1 MPRSYS
7 LGLGVVLAFAAG
19 CTGAIDGTKAGGSSN
34 GSNSSSGTGTTS
46 PGGPNGSGGAG
57 TTTGTGGGTAMPLDP
72 GRVTM
77 RRLNQT
83 EYRNTVHDLL
93 GTTTD
98 PSRTFLTDT
107 QASGFDNNGDLLSL
121 SPERLSQYQQAAATL
136 ADEALQAPLRAKIL
150 TCDPATGDACVT
162 SFVTTLGA
170 RAYRRALTPDEI
182 ASYVALAATA
192 RTAGATPDE
201 VMNTV
206 LQAILVSPHFLFQV
220 ELDPNP
226 ASAIA
231 HPLGAYE
238 LASRLSYM
246 IYASMPDDALFAS
259 AQSGQLSDPAELQTQ
274 LTRMLQDSK
283 AIFAQNFS
291 EQWLGVRTVDTVQ
304 PDATL
309 FPTFNAQLGQS
320 MKREVD
326 LFFNEF
332 VQSNLPVESLL
343 TANFTYVDDRLAT
356 HYGLPSVGADMK
368 RVDLTTPQRGG
379 LLSMGALMTAT
390 SRGNRTSPV
399 SRGKFTLSE
408 LLCQEPP
415 APPAG
420 VVIPPDNVITATTAR
435 AFLASHRTDPTC
447 AACHNLM
454 DPIGLALENYDAIG
468 AWRTMDHGQVIDASG
483 TLPTGEMFNGARELS
498 QVVAKDPRY
507 RPCLSGA
514 LLTYAL
520 GRAMRPV
527 DAPYLTALSQA
538 NAAGSVGLRDIL
550 TRIVASDPFRQRR
563 GEAPATAT
571 GGN

>member
-34 GSNSSSGTGTTS
+34 NSASSSGSGTTS
-46 PGGPNGSGGAG
+46 PGGLSGSGGAG
-57 TTTGTGGGTAMPLDP
+57 ATMSPGGAAMPLDP
-72 GRVTM
+72 GRVTI

-83 EYRNTVHDLL
+83 EYSNTVRDLL

-98 PSRTFLTDT
+98 PSSTFLTDT
-107 QASGFDNNGDLLSL
+107 EASGFDNNGDLLSL

-136 ADEALQAPLRAKIL
+136 ADEALQAPLRAKNL
-150 TCDPATGDACVT
+150 TCDPTTGDACVT

-170 RAYRRALTPDEI
+170 RAYRRALAPDEI
-182 ASYVALAATA
+182 ASYLDLAAKA

-201 VMNTV
+201 VINTV
-206 LQAILVSPHFLFQV
+206 LQAMLVSPHFLFQV

-226 ASAIA
+226 ASITP

-259 AQSGQLSDPAELQTQ
+259 AQSGQLSDPTELQAQ

-304 PDATL
+304 PDASL

-343 TANFTYVDDRLAT
+343 TATFTYVDDRLAT
-356 HYGLPSVGADMK
+356 HYGLPSVGPNMT

-379 LLSMGALMTAT
+379 LLSMGALLTAT

-415 APPAG
+415 PPPPG
-420 VVIPPDNVITATTAR
+420 VVIPAR
-435 AFLASHRTDPTC
+435 QRDHGDHRTRVSREPPHGPDLC
-447 AACHNLM
+447 
-454 DPIGLALENYDAIG
+454 GLPQPDG
-468 AWRTMDHGQVIDASG
+468 PDR
-483 TLPTGEMFNGARELS
+483 PGARELRRHRRLAHDGS
-498 QVVAKDPRY
+498 
-507 RPCLSGA
+507 RPGH
-514 LLTYAL
+514 
-520 GRAMRPV
+520 
-527 DAPYLTALSQA
+527 
-538 NAAGSVGLRDIL
+538 
-550 TRIVASDPFRQRR
+550 RR
-563 GEAPATAT
+563 ER
-571 GGN
+571 